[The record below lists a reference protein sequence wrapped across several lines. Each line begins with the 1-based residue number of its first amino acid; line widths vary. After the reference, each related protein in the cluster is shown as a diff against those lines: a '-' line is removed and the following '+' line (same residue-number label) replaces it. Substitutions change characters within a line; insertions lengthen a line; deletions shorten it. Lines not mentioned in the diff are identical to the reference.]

1 MDTNNYSQNNKQ
13 NLSIF
18 WVEVDKIKP
27 NPMQPRHEFDEA
39 KLQSLADSIK
49 QYGLLQPIVVVRNER
64 EIPTG
69 TEVDY
74 ELIAGERRLRA
85 SKLAGLARIPVI
97 IRQEDAEKVKLELA
111 LIENVQ
117 REDLNAIERAKAFK
131 QLIDNFKMKQREV
144 AASIGKSREF
154 VANSLRLL
162 SLPPEFQEALING
175 QINEG
180 HTRPLLMLTD
190 KPEAQQILFKD
201 IIYKK
206 MSVRDAEKVSR
217 RIAYE
222 RARRHDE
229 MPDQRTREME
239 ESLASTLGTRVTIER
254 KGLGGVVSISFFSD
268 EELEEILGVVAKKK
282 ADAKQEDIT
291 VSQKNIISN
300 EQTTEENI
308 QEQDLNTQEVVSP
321 ELDVE
326 TSQSDLHKNNPAS
339 LEDANPEEG
348 REQKSVSQDAIDNFS
363 I

>member
-1 MDTNNYSQNNKQ
+1 MNNFSQTNKKD
-13 NLSIF
+13 LSIF
-18 WVEVDKIKP
+18 WVEVDRVKP
-27 NPMQPRHEFDEA
+27 NPMQPRRDFDEA
-39 KLQSLADSIK
+39 KLQGLADSIR
-49 QYGLLQPIVVVRNER
+49 QYGLLQPIIVVRHER
-64 EIPTG
+64 EVPTG

-85 SKLAGLARIPVI
+85 SKLAGLTRIPVI
-97 IRQEDAEKVKLELA
+97 IRQEDAEQVKLELA

-117 REDLNAIERAKAFK
+117 REDLNPIERAKAFR
-131 QLIDNFKMKQREV
+131 QLIDDFKMKQREV
-144 AASIGKSREF
+144 ASRIGKSREF

-162 SLPPEFQEALING
+162 GLPPEFQEALING

-222 RARRHDE
+222 RARKHDE

-239 ESLASTLGTRVTIER
+239 ENLSSTLGTRVTIER

-268 EELEEILGVVAKKK
+268 EELEEILGRVSKKQL
-282 ADAKQEDIT
+282 DALQEENAPFQENAISDKKPIKQ
-291 VSQKNIISN
+291 
-300 EQTTEENI
+300 NI
-308 QEQDLNTQEVVSP
+308 QESNLSAQEVTP
-321 ELDVE
+321 AELDVE
-326 TSQSDLHKNNPAS
+326 PDQSNLHQDTDSEK
-339 LEDANPEEG
+339 D
-348 REQKSVSQDAIDNFS
+348 REQKSEIGRAHV
-363 I
+363 